1 MRKLIPLSMLW
12 LFVLFLAG
20 CTPEYNWRERS
31 VADDRGVIMFPS
43 RIQTEQRQIDIEG
56 SPTTFSLTSS
66 AVGQA
71 VFSVGFIALPDSLGK
86 EKSQALVKTVVSAL
100 AVRAG
105 KQAPES
111 ALEGE
116 IFTLETVVT
125 NKPSLMMA
133 RVVIHRGMLIQVV
146 VSGPKQSLSNENA
159 LEFVRSLRL
168 K

>member
-1 MRKLIPLSMLW
+1 MRKLISLSLLW
-12 LFVLFLAG
+12 LSVLSLVG

-43 RIQTEQRQIDIEG
+43 RIQTEQRTIDIEG

-71 VFSVGFIALPDSLGK
+71 VFSVGFIALPESLGQ
-86 EKSQALVKTVVSAL
+86 EKSQALVKTMVSAL
-100 AVRAG
+100 AARAG
-105 KQAPES
+105 KPAPES

-116 IFTLETVVT
+116 IFTLETVVA

-133 RVVIHRGMLIQVV
+133 RVVVHRGMLIQVV

>member
-1 MRKLIPLSMLW
+1 M
-12 LFVLFLAG
+12 
-20 CTPEYNWRERS
+20 
-31 VADDRGVIMFPS
+31 VADNRAVIMFPS
-43 RIQTEQRQIDIEG
+43 RIQTEQRPIDVEG

-71 VFSVGFIALPDSLGK
+71 VFSVGYIALPASFGQ
-86 EKSQALVKTVVSAL
+86 EKSQALVKTVVAAL
-100 AVRAG
+100 AARAG
-105 KQAPES
+105 KHAPDS

-116 IFTLETVVT
+116 IFTLETIVA
-125 NKPSLMMA
+125 NQPSFMMA
-133 RVVIHRGMLIQVV
+133 RVVVHRGMLIQVV

>member
-1 MRKLIPLSMLW
+1 LLW
-12 LFVLFLAG
+12 LSVLVLAG

-43 RIQTEQRQIDIEG
+43 RIQTEQRQIDLEG

-71 VFSVGFIALPDSLGK
+71 VFSVGFIALPESLSK
-86 EKSQALVKTVVSAL
+86 EKSQALIKTVVSAL

-116 IFTLETVVT
+116 IFTLETVVA

-133 RVVIHRGMLIQVV
+133 RVVVHRGMLIQVV